1 MKSIKLSLI
10 TIAVFFLVNLSYSQT
25 SEFSTPEGF
34 KWGMSKA
41 DILKLNN
48 GQPTQSDNEMIYYLN
63 TETMNSLL
71 YKFSDNKL
79 VAITKKYGFETE
91 DDLTHDFEMYKKQ
104 LIHLYG
110 ADYTTVAYEQF
121 QWINKNTRIM
131 LFNSFAND
139 KMKVFIT
146 YEKRN

>member
-1 MKSIKLSLI
+1 MKSTRISLI
-10 TIAVFFLVNLSYSQT
+10 IIAVFFFVNLSYSQS

-34 KWGMSKA
+34 KWGMSKTE
-41 DILKLNN
+41 ILKLNN

-79 VAITKKYGFETE
+79 IAITKKYGFETE
-91 DDLTHDFEMYKKQ
+91 DDLINDFEMYKKQ
-104 LIHLYG
+104 LINLYG
-110 ADYTTVAYEQF
+110 ADFTTISFEKF
-121 QWINKNTRIM
+121 QWIYKNTRIM